1 MIEYD
6 YKIIMVAKGERV
18 NAHHYIS
25 SCFVRMQ
32 IESTR
37 PHVKKVI
44 PFAIDD
50 TTSLTGLIKNAIMLR
65 KLTDKGRPDIIHA
78 QYGSTTALIS
88 LLASYKKCPL
98 LISFCGGDLVER
110 PSRFFRKLRR
120 KSAVAISRFC
130 SRYARAIIVKST
142 NLYLVLPKSARRVA
156 YILPNGVDIEHFRP
170 IPKDKA
176 RRLLSLDSERPI
188 VLFNAGTPGNNS
200 VKYPQLAEA
209 AFSQLKKK
217 MNNVVLQKIGTE
229 PYEKIPL
236 YLNAA
241 DVLLVTSLEEGSPN
255 IVKEAMACN
264 LPVVTVKCGDV
275 TDRLERVTPGCI
287 TGYDTKML
295 AESMATILDDK
306 QRSNGRLELLNQEL
320 DQGSVAKKL
329 INVYKSVLSR

>member
-1 MIEYD
+1 MERKTH
-6 YKIIMVAKGERV
+6 YKIIMVAKGKRV

-25 SCFVRMQ
+25 SCFVRTQM
-32 IESTR
+32 ESVR

-110 PSRFFRKLRR
+110 PSRFFRKPRR
-120 KSAVAISRFC
+120 KSAIAISRFC
-130 SRYARAIIVKST
+130 SRYANAIIVKST
-142 NLYLVLPKSARRVA
+142 NLYLALPKFACRAV
-156 YILPNGVDIEHFRP
+156 YILPNGVDIDHFRP
-170 IPKDKA
+170 MPKDKA
-176 RRLLSLDSERPI
+176 RRLLSLDSEHSI
-188 VLFNAGTPGNNS
+188 VLFNMGKPDA

-255 IVKEAMACN
+255 TVKEAMACN

-306 QRSNGRLELLNQEL
+306 QRSNGRVELLNQEL